1 MKKNRLTP
9 LLLLVSVLFLGA
21 CGSELQN
28 DETEGALKESSTPL
42 VSEAVAM
49 LEPPGPSKVSET
61 QANSVEQS
69 LGERRGVVD
78 AIEALTELQYVAGE
92 TSLEE
97 RILRADAIALVQLER
112 VVPTYRQFL
121 GAWDDTKY
129 MTYLEVTYMV
139 EETLKGDALPELI
152 TVEVMISPL
161 GDPSVP
167 EDERLPGHDSAPEA
181 TEASRT
187 WYNANPVFDNT
198 SIVFLKTLA
207 NSSNPLDAVRPT
219 NAIHP
224 LYVFLGKGGGHGDGK
239 IAHWGD
245 SVTINGSNKVVLPLS
260 GGTGDSREF
269 YLDSPPAV
277 SITLPDLKAKVTA
290 VDDMVDDTIA
300 GHRECLEQKFLEE
313 RNGRPKLPEFW
324 QRVDYEEQSGQP
336 AGTVLNWRDGRSGGY
351 MRYELGGPDAD
362 LLSWEASDDDS
373 DPDNGYRVEL
383 TNNRPLPA
391 GEYTFHYR
399 IQYGHWKPCGHISRT
414 ATHVTMRMERSEG
427 ILHELFFD
435 PVTVGSTIKADA
447 SNGVLKPT
455 SFTDANGGSAT
466 IGSIS
471 YESSTVKIGVIPDDA
486 LDDHIVDII
495 ELDGT
500 VSLSLDFAD
509 ATLDAANDTLS
520 WSVSSQPWED
530 GDKLLVRVREVP
542 PPPVFGSS
550 SYTFDVAEDAEN
562 GTVVGTVSA
571 TDPAMDTVTYA
582 ITGGNETEKFSID
595 TNTGAITVA
604 GALDYE
610 SVTSYTLTVEA
621 SNEGGGSATA
631 TVEISVTD
639 VSPEKLPP
647 APEDLAVSLADG
659 TFTITWSPL
668 TGAARYEAQH
678 HKVGSIDDWTSLP
691 ETTGTSATY
700 SPTDGPACG
709 TTYEFRVRA
718 YGDGTTYVAD
728 WGAETSVESVTTSAC
743 NRAPAFGASTY
754 SFTISENAA
763 VNASVGTVSASDPDA
778 GDTVRHTITA
788 GNDAGKFTIASGTG
802 AITVAGALDPDA
814 KAFYALTVEASDGRG
829 GVALARVGIAL
840 ILTECKNGTVVPRP
854 AQNPGLVRDCS
865 MLLAARDTLAGDAS
879 LDWSADTRIND
890 WQGVTVH
897 STPSP
902 FVRVVLLTN
911 LGLTGSIPAALGG
924 LEDVRRIDLDDNMLT
939 GGIPLEL
946 GSLSD
951 LELLYLFNNRITGEL
966 PAELG
971 ELSNLKTLSLSNNML
986 TGSIPTEL
994 GKLRNLREL
1003 LIEVNSLTGGIP
1015 AELGALPNLWSLYLS
1030 DNMLTGG
1037 IPAELG
1043 NLRKLRYF
1051 VLEGTSL
1058 GGEIPS
1064 QLGDL
1069 TRLEVVYLRN
1079 NGFTGAI
1086 PTKWGELSN
1095 LTHLYISSGNT
1106 FTGCIPSGLRD
1117 VTNNDLDG
1125 LGLPYCASESQ

>member
-1 MKKNRLTP
+1 MAPTGTISIVPTEMPDPTTTVEAAPVALN
-9 LLLLVSVLFLGA
+9 
-21 CGSELQN
+21 QN
-28 DETEGALKESSTPL
+28 SAK
-42 VSEAVAM
+42 EAVGSIVPTD
-49 LEPPGPSKVSET
+49 EPESAATVEPVPPPPATGTAEKS
-61 QANSVEQS
+61 AEQS
-69 LGERRGVVD
+69 VTAQAAPLAHSSGVVY
-78 AIEALTELQYVAGE
+78 EPT
-92 TSLEE
+92 TLEE
-97 RILRADAIALVQLER
+97 RILKADVIVRARLRSVSPSSRSFLE
-112 VVPTYRQFL
+112 PFSN
-121 GAWDDTKY
+121 
-129 MTYLEVTYMV
+129 MTRYLSFV
-139 EETLKGDALPELI
+139 EFTFDVLETLKGNAGSTAVVELRARLYFDWSQGEI
-152 TVEVMISPL
+152 GFDSTAAEAVATGREWIDMGYDSQWDDREAIL
-161 GDPSVP
+161 FLRSVSNSKTSFT
-167 EDERLPGHDSAPEA
+167 DGRSSAVQFVFPGHLFNDAIVLAYDEFSI
-181 TEASRT
+181 ASDR
-187 WYNANPVFDNT
+187 
-198 SIVFLKTLA
+198 
-207 NSSNPLDAVRPT
+207 
-219 NAIHP
+219 
-224 LYVFLGKGGGHGDGK
+224 
-239 IAHWGD
+239 
-245 SVTINGSNKVVLPLS
+245 NKVWLPATS
-260 GGTGDSREF
+260 STSNAQTF
-269 YLDSPPAV
+269 YLDTPTSETPSPP
-277 SITLPDLKAKVTA
+277 SISLQSMKSAITTTNA
-290 VDDMVDDTIA
+290 MVDTSIP
-300 GHRECLEQKFLEE
+300 GYRECLQWKFFAERSKKPMLPQFMFDEQTEIDS
-313 RNGRPKLPEFW
+313 GRPATTAIIDIAVGGSTEYW
-324 QRVDYEEQSGQP
+324 YYYVD
-336 AGTVLNWRDGRSGGY
+336 
-351 MRYELGGPDAD
+351 GPNSD
-362 LLSWEASDDDS
+362 LFETETKDTDS
-373 DPDNGYRVEL
+373 DPLNGHRRTV
-383 TNNRPLPA
+383 NPVRPLPK
-391 GEYTFHYR
+391 GQYTIHLADRQEPMLPCNYVPPYR
-399 IQYGHWKPCGHISRT
+399 GRWTLNVVPP
-414 ATHVTMRMERSEG
+414 EG
-427 ILHELFFD
+427 VLHELFFD
-435 PVTVGSTIKADA
+435 PVTVDSAVAADG
-447 SNGVLKPT
+447 SNGVLKPA
-455 SFTDANGGSAT
+455 SFTDANGGSAA
-466 IGSIS
+466 IASIS
-471 YESSTVKIGVIPDDA
+471 YESSTVKVEVTPDDA

-500 VSLSLDFAD
+500 VSLSLDVAD
-509 ATLDAANDTLS
+509 ATVDSVNDTLN
-520 WSVSSQPWED
+520 WSVSAQPWHD
-530 GDKLLVRVREVP
+530 GDKLMVRIREVP
-542 PPPVFGSS
+542 PPPVFESS
-550 SYTFDVAEDAEN
+550 SYTFDVAEDAGN

-571 TDPAMDTVTYA
+571 TDPAMDTVTYSITSGNGDGKFA
-582 ITGGNETEKFSID
+582 IDDGTGE
-595 TNTGAITVA
+595 ITVA
-604 GALDYE
+604 AELDYE
-610 SVTSYTLTVEA
+610 SVPSYTLTVEA
-621 SNEGGGSATA
+621 SNEGGGSTTA

-639 VSPEKLPP
+639 VSPEDLPP

-829 GVALARVGIAL
+829 GVASARVGIAL

-854 AQNPGLVRDCS
+854 VQNPGLVRDCS

-911 LGLTGSIPAALGG
+911 LGLTGSIPAAFGG

-939 GGIPLEL
+939 GGIPREL
-946 GSLSD
+946 GSLYD

-1106 FTGCIPSGLRD
+1106 FTGCIPSGLRE
-1117 VTNNDLDG
+1117 VANNDLDG
-1125 LGLPYCASESQ
+1125 LGLPYCASGSQ